1 MGSTMN
7 DESKSENEL
16 QPPKTGTLSRKQ
28 TVILVVGVL
37 AVGAVMALTA
47 RNQQC
52 GCGGCLPF
60 GTGSA
65 TSEGVSQSAR
75 PRLLDLGATTCIPCK
90 KMMPVLEELKTE
102 YEGRLD
108 VEFVDVWRLPGVANQ
123 YGVQSIPTQIFFD
136 ASGKELYRHQG
147 FIAKDDILKKWRE
160 LGVDLT
166 D

>member
-1 MGSTMN
+1 MN

-16 QPPKTGTLSRKQ
+16 QPAKTGTHSRMK
-28 TVILVVGVL
+28 TALLVVGVL
-37 AVGAVMALTA
+37 AVGTVMALSG
-47 RNQQC
+47 RDQQC
-52 GCGGCLPF
+52 GCGCLPF
-60 GTGSA
+60 GTGAA
-65 TSEGVSQSAR
+65 TSQGVSGSAH

-136 ASGKELYRHQG
+136 AAGKELYRHQG
-147 FIAKDDILKKWRE
+147 FFAKDDILKKWRE

-166 D
+166 N

>member
-1 MGSTMN
+1 MN
-7 DESKSENEL
+7 DEPKMENEL
-16 QPPKTGTLSRKQ
+16 QSAQTGAHSRMKTAL
-28 TVILVVGVL
+28 LVVGVL
-37 AVGAVMALTA
+37 AVGAVMALTGK
-47 RNQQC
+47 NQQRC
-52 GCGGCLPF
+52 GCLPF

-65 TSEGVSQSAR
+65 TSEGVGPSDR

-90 KMMPVLEELKTE
+90 KMAPILEELKTE

-166 D
+166 N